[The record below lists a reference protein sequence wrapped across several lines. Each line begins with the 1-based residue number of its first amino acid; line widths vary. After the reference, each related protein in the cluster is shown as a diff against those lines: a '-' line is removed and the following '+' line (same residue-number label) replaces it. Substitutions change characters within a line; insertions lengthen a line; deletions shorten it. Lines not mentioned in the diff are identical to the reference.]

1 MLSRVADSLYWMS
14 RYMERTDS
22 ILRMLKINYAS
33 SQDTPQD
40 FSWHPVLRI
49 FSSLTEKEIERM
61 DENSRKVLQF
71 MIMDRE
77 NPNSVFNMVTLAREN
92 ARGVQDHITVELW
105 KCLNEFYHIVRG
117 DRLIYAIQHGDP
129 ITVLDTLIKE
139 CMLYFGTTD
148 ITMFRGEGLCFMN
161 VGKFMER
168 AIQSAEIL
176 DIKLS
181 NVEYDV
187 DKPTDTAYW
196 KYLLM
201 SISGYSLYLKRYQS
215 GFEARNIIDQVLFN
229 SEFPRS
235 VIYSLNQLHRN
246 FERLRSEKNMEGFTK
261 GQFMIGKL
269 RSKVQ
274 YSNVQSV
281 SNIGLHGYLNEIMT
295 DIDEIGLT
303 LNQYF
308 FAYS

>member
-22 ILRMLKINYAS
+22 ILRVLKINYAS
-33 SQDTPQD
+33 SQDNPD
-40 FSWHPVLRI
+40 EFSWHPVLKI
-49 FSSLTEKEIERM
+49 FGSLEDEDINRLE
-61 DENSRKVLQF
+61 ENSRKVLQY
-71 MIMDRE
+71 MILDRE

-105 KCLNEFYHIVRG
+105 KCLNEFYHIVRS
-117 DRLIYAIQHGDP
+117 DRLVYSIQHGDP
-129 ITVLDTLIKE
+129 ITVLDSLIKE
-139 CMLYFGTTD
+139 CMLYFGVSD

-176 DIKLS
+176 DVKLS
-181 NVEYDV
+181 DLSYDV

-229 SEFPRS
+229 VDFPRS
-235 VIYSLNQLHRN
+235 VLYSLNQLHRY
-246 FERLRSEKNMEGFTK
+246 FERLKSEKNMEGFSK
-261 GQFMIGKL
+261 VQFSIGKL

-274 YSNVQSV
+274 YSDVQSV
-281 SNIGLHGYLNEIMT
+281 SNIGLHDYLTEITT
-295 DIDEIGLT
+295 DIDDIGST
-303 LNQYF
+303 LNQYY

>member
-22 ILRMLKINYAS
+22 VLRMLKINYAS
-33 SQDTPQD
+33 SQDNVQD

-49 FSSLTEKEIERM
+49 FSNLDEKEIERM
-61 DENSRKVLQF
+61 DENSRKVLQY

-77 NPNSVFNMVTLAREN
+77 NSNSVVNMITLAREN

-105 KCLNEFYHIVRG
+105 KCLNEFYHVVRG
-117 DRLIYAIQHGDP
+117 DRLVYAIQHGDP

-187 DKPTDTAYW
+187 DQPTDTAYW

-235 VIYSLNQLHRN
+235 VIYSLNQLQRN

-274 YSNVQSV
+274 YSDVQSV
-281 SNIGLHGYLNEIMT
+281 SNIGLHDYLNEIMN
-295 DIDEIGLT
+295 DIDEIGGT

>member
-33 SQDTPQD
+33 SQDNPEE
-40 FSWHPVLRI
+40 FSWHPVLKI
-49 FSSLTEKEIERM
+49 FGNLEEDEIQNH
-61 DENSRKVLQF
+61 DDNSRKVLQY
-71 MIMDRE
+71 MVLSRE
-77 NPNSVFNMVTLAREN
+77 NSNSVFNMVTLAREN
-92 ARGVQDHITVELW
+92 ARGVQDNITVELW

-117 DRLIYAIQHGDP
+117 DRLIYALQHGDP

-139 CMLYFGTTD
+139 CTLYFGVTD
-148 ITMFRGEGLCFMN
+148 VTMFRGEGLCFMR
-161 VGKFMER
+161 VGKYMER
-168 AIQSAEIL
+168 ALQSAEIL

-181 NVEYDV
+181 DQSYDL
-187 DKPTDTAYW
+187 DRPTDATYW

-229 SEFPRS
+229 VDFPKS
-235 VIYSLNQLHRN
+235 VLYSLNQLQRY
-246 FERLRSEKNMEGFTK
+246 FDRLRSDRNIEGFSK
-261 GQFMIGKL
+261 VQFSIGKL

-274 YSNVQSV
+274 YSDVQTV
-281 SNIGLHGYLNEIMT
+281 SNIGLHHYLNEITT
-295 DIDEIGLT
+295 DIDDIGST
-303 LNQYF
+303 LNQYY